1 MSVAEIT
8 IAIQNLKGLH
18 ARATATFVRMAEQF
32 KSDITIINKDGV
44 QVSGKSIM
52 GILMLGVPLG
62 DMITIK
68 AVGDDAEAA
77 IATLRDLINNRFGE
91 D

>member
-1 MSVAEIT
+1 MEKELK

-18 ARATATFVRMAEQF
+18 ARATATFVKTAEQF
-32 KSDITIINKDGV
+32 CSDILVRNKDGLE
-44 QVSGKSIM
+44 VSGKSIM

-62 DMITIK
+62 DEILIK
-68 AVGDDAEAA
+68 ASGEDAEAA
-77 IATLRDLINNRFGE
+77 IEALRVLINNRFGE

>member
-18 ARATATFVRMAEQF
+18 ARATATFVRTAEQF

>member
-1 MSVAEIT
+1 MEKELK

-18 ARATATFVRMAEQF
+18 ARATATFVKTAEQF
-32 KSDITIINKDGV
+32 QSEIIVRNKDGLE
-44 QVSGKSIM
+44 VSGKSIM

-62 DMITIK
+62 DEITIK
-68 AVGDDAEAA
+68 AIGPDAEKA
-77 IATLRDLINNRFGE
+77 IEALKTLIDNRFGE